1 MVFLV
6 LLIPL
11 GVMLFALMMGR
22 IEHRLKGRI
31 VSEAEVQEFVE
42 QARPDEVDTVI
53 REGFSRA
60 WRKFRRRRRD
70 NRPSRRTR
78 LFSRRSD
85 TT

>member
-22 IEHRLKGRI
+22 IERRLRDRSI
-31 VSEAEVQEFVE
+31 SEAEVQEFV
-42 QARPDEVDTVI
+42 QTARPEEVNAVI

-60 WRKFRRRRRD
+60 LQKFRRRRRD
-70 NRPSRRTR
+70 SRPSRRTR
-78 LFSRRSD
+78 LFARKTD